1 MDLNFRQMRA
11 FVCVAELKS
20 FTRAAELLHVSQ
32 PALTVQIRKLEES
45 LKSRLL
51 DRTSRSVALT
61 RIGREL
67 LPVLQRTL
75 HDIDA
80 VVVDTHAQS
89 AGRAGTVRVASL
101 PSFAASLLPDVIL
114 ACRTR
119 NPGLEFVVRDAV
131 ASAVMR
137 LVREEDVDLGITGGV
152 VADTKLDVLHQW
164 RDQLCLV
171 FPADHPIA
179 RRRKIGIESLVDL
192 PLVLTDPAT
201 SVRAVVDAAFL
212 SLGRRPV
219 LACETTYMMT
229 AVAMVRAG
237 MGLTILPGSAREIQA
252 EPGLKSRPI
261 DDAAFSRPVAIV
273 KKRNRT
279 LPPACEAFVRA
290 CVEATTKHG
299 RNARQSARKTRHT

>member
-1 MDLNFRQMRA
+1 MDLNFRQIRA
-11 FVCVAELKS
+11 FVSVAQLKS
-20 FTRAAELLHVSQ
+20 FTRAADLLHLSQ

-51 DRTSRSVALT
+51 DRNSRSVELT

-67 LPVLQRTL
+67 LPLLQRTL
-75 HDIDA
+75 QDIDA

-89 AGRAGTVRVASL
+89 AGRLGTVRVASL

-114 ACRTR
+114 ESRRR
-119 NPGLEFVVRDAV
+119 NPGLGFVVRDAV

-137 LVREEDVDLGITGGV
+137 LVRDEEVDVGITGGV
-152 VADTKLDVLHQW
+152 VADGELDVLHQW
-164 RDQLCLV
+164 HDQLCLV
-171 FPADHPIA
+171 FPAGHPIE
-179 RRRKIGIESLVDL
+179 RRRKLSIESIVDL

-237 MGLTILPGSAREIQA
+237 LGVTILPGSAREIRA
-252 EPGLKSRPI
+252 EAGIKCRPI
-261 DDAAFSRPVAIV
+261 DDPAFSRPVSII
-273 KKRNRT
+273 KKHNRT
-279 LPPACEAFVRA
+279 LPPSCEAFLAA
-290 CVEATTKHG
+290 CSDATASTPS
-299 RNARQSARKTRHT
+299 RTRQSTLGVQRK